1 MEAVSFIGWGNR
13 STRRKP
19 PTCQDLKVNMSITLE
34 FLFFLLIFLIVFKFR
49 IPYKNYNQNDY
60 TRHNSV
66 DSVSHFALD
75 SHEVCRL
82 KETQSKI
89 SVGKIRILMLWTYS
103 PLNLD
108 NDAFHV
114 TLWRNISNNNR
125 SFPFSHYWKNKN
137 KMLNKSQYYQ
147 NSPDNAHALSYVVLG
162 KVIFG
167 IKCSKYHIY
176 IYNISQ

>member
-1 MEAVSFIGWGNR
+1 MAKQGRTIVVRDVASESDMKGVIVIVICYMYAI
-13 STRRKP
+13 
-19 PTCQDLKVNMSITLE
+19 
-34 FLFFLLIFLIVFKFR
+34 FLFITAALCAQIFKGIKSSCEYNLLLFLPKFR

-108 NDAFHV
+108 
-114 TLWRNISNNNR
+114 R
-125 SFPFSHYWKNKN
+125 SVVFSGYFGF
-137 KMLNKSQYYQ
+137 LNQ
-147 NSPDNAHALSYVVLG
+147 
-162 KVIFG
+162 
-167 IKCSKYHIY
+167 
-176 IYNISQ
+176 